1 MSKELYTKR
10 LAEVLGVTQRNM
22 EAAIAFVDK
31 EFEAAAIAEQK
42 RAETPIVSGVGSN
55 DKFDDTS
62 VLTKEETEQADTDSH
77 NKDEAAFSDEDQST
91 SESDDAEADKY

>member
-31 EFEAAAIAEQK
+31 EFAAAEIAEQK

-55 DKFDDTS
+55 DKFDNPAP
-62 VLTKEETEQADTDSH
+62 LTPEELEQLDTDSH
-77 NKDEAAFSDEDQST
+77 NEDEAAFSDADQT
-91 SESDDAEADKY
+91 TVESDDAEADKY